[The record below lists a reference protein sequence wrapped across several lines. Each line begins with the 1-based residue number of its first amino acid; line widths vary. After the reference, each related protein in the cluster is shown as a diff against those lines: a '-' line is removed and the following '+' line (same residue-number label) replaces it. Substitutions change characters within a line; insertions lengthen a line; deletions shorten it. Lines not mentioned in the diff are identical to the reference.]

1 MSSTD
6 VSMSAL
12 VEKDEKGRRRKKKKK
27 KGKKGKTLEEGRGV

>member
-12 VEKDEKGRRRKKKKK
+12 VEKEEKGRRRKKKKK
-27 KGKKGKTLEEGRGV
+27 KKGKNLEEGRGV

>member
-12 VEKDEKGRRRKKKKK
+12 VEKEEKGRKRKKKKKK
-27 KGKKGKTLEEGRGV
+27 KGKNLEEGRGV

>member
-12 VEKDEKGRRRKKKKK
+12 VEKEEKGRRRKKKKK
-27 KGKKGKTLEEGRGV
+27 KKKGKNLEEGRGV